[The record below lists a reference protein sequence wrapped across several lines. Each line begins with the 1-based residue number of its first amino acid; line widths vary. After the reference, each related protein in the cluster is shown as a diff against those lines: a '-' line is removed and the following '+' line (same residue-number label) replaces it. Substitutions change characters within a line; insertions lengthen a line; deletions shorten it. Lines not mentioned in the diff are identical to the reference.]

1 MGWLRSSSWIR
12 FGRIGL
18 GLTRAED
25 ARRDPPR
32 SVDLAQ
38 SGTGSVDIPSVA
50 VTDLLASDRLARSVS
65 RVTATM
71 LGLAFRAVAP
81 AIQLELW
88 WTAVSTIAGAR
99 PITVALSSDR
109 RGCAALA
116 AAV

>member
-50 VTDLLASDRLARSVS
+50 VTDFLASDRLARSVS

-71 LGLAFRAVAP
+71 LGLTFRAANYRG
-81 AIQLELW
+81 
-88 WTAVSTIAGAR
+88 AVIGPS
-99 PITVALSSDR
+99 
-109 RGCAALA
+109 GCAAPA
-116 AAV
+116 AAM